1 MTGLRVLVL
10 GGGDV
15 GSAVAHRLFGQGMC
29 VLLSE
34 RPRSAHARRG
44 MAYTD
49 ALFDGTAMLED
60 IEARLVSDVSGVTDG
75 WQAARYIPIITLP
88 EDMLLRNLRFD
99 ALVDATMRRDR
110 TPPDLRCGA
119 EWTVGLGPG
128 YRAGLNCTV
137 AIETQWGPSMGAV
150 LREGATAER
159 RGGPRPLAGVGR
171 ERFVS
176 APVAGIWRTS
186 AVLGCPV
193 RAGEPVGCVLGTA
206 GQFVLRAPIDGR
218 LRGLA
223 RDGVEVHA
231 EQRLVEVDP
240 REPPQIFGLGER
252 PLAIARGVVEALRL
266 PDVVPAARD
275 GSA

>member
-1 MTGLRVLVL
+1 MSGLRVLVL

-15 GSAVAHRLFGQGMC
+15 GSAVAHRLFGEGAR

-44 MAYTD
+44 MAFTD
-49 ALFDGTAMLED
+49 ALFDGTAVLDD
-60 IEARLVSDVSGVTDG
+60 IEARLVSDVSGVTAA
-75 WQAARYIPIITLP
+75 WQAARCIPIVTLP
-88 EDMLLRNLRFD
+88 EDVLRRDLRFD
-99 ALVDATMRRDR
+99 VIVDATMRRDR
-110 TPPDLRCGA
+110 PPPDLRSGA

-128 YRAGLNCTV
+128 YRAGLNCAV

-176 APVAGIWRTS
+176 APVAGCWRTS
-186 AVLGCPV
+186 AVLGRPV
-193 RAGEPVGCVLGTA
+193 RAGEPVGSVLGAA
-206 GQFVLRAPIDGR
+206 GEFLLRAPIGGH

-223 RDGVEVHA
+223 RDGVDVRA

-240 REPPQIFGLGER
+240 RVPPQIFGRGER

-266 PDVVPAARD
+266 RE
-275 GSA
+275 GSP